1 MPSERK
7 FWSEVPPWI
16 FIGAVVVLL
25 PISSWV
31 TFDKIKRQRENSI
44 QLLIEK
50 GAALIRSFEASTRT
64 GFMADNFR
72 ETRKLQK
79 LLFETARQPDI
90 SYILVAQDDGRIIAH
105 NKASLAG
112 KHLNLT
118 YQSKEL
124 DLKRIA
130 GSGRLFWQINH
141 EEGGKQTLVIFRR
154 FTQEASS
161 LLRMQISKYDN
172 RVLPDAVLKLEK
184 APERIIF
191 VGLDMS
197 SVEKAGKIEMQD
209 SLISGVVLL
218 LSGFG
223 GVILLFMIQAYQS
236 TRSSLSRI
244 KAFSDTIVENLPI
257 GLMAFDS
264 SFRILSFNHVAKKI
278 MQLPD
283 NTTGKEARA
292 LLPEEFTA
300 RLHEL
305 KYGIGMVEDQLE
317 CTTPGG
323 VSLPLQVSAAPLR
336 DEENLVTGYLCL
348 FKDLTEVRTLKREVE
363 RSRRLASVGK
373 LAAGVAH
380 EIRNPLSS
388 IKGFAT
394 YFSERYKDN
403 PNDLNIAQIMI
414 KEVDRL
420 NLVVGQLLE
429 FARPVS
435 LSPKRVDLDPFVD
448 NCVKLVSMRA
458 RERGITIATVFDD
471 APETAFFDPD
481 KISQVLLNLF
491 LNAIEATEP
500 GGSIDLNVNRP
511 VGSSTLVLTVTD
523 TGCGISDENLAH
535 IFDPYFTTKASGTG
549 LGLAVSHN
557 IVEAHGGEIRIKSIE
572 GEGTAITLVIPTK
585 AEQTDHDKKLL
596 DSGC

>member
-44 QLLIEK
+44 QLLVEK

-64 GFMADNFR
+64 GLMADSFR

-79 LLFETARQPDI
+79 LLYETARQPDI
-90 SYILVAQDDGRIIAH
+90 SYILVAQEDGTIVAH
-105 NKASLAG
+105 SKQSLQG
-112 KHLNLT
+112 KRLNLT
-118 YQSKEL
+118 YQGQGL
-124 DLKRIA
+124 DLKRVA
-130 GSGRLFWQINH
+130 GTGRLFWQIVR
-141 EEGGKQTLVIFRR
+141 EASGKQTLVIFRR
-154 FTQEASS
+154 FTQEASG
-161 LLRMQISKYDN
+161 LLRMQISRYDHQL
-172 RVLPDAVLKLEK
+172 LPETVVKLQK
-184 APERIIF
+184 SPERIIF

-209 SLISGVVLL
+209 SLISGVVML

-264 SFRILSFNHVAKKI
+264 SFRILSFNHVAKTV
-278 MQLPD
+278 MQLPEGA
-283 NTTGKEARA
+283 TGKEAA
-292 LLPEEFTA
+292 QLLPQEFNA
-300 RLHEL
+300 RIQEL
-305 KYGIGMVEDQLE
+305 GFGIGMVEDLLE
-317 CTTPGG
+317 CTTEAGT
-323 VSLPLQVSAAPLR
+323 LPLEVSAAPLKG
-336 DEENLVTGYLCL
+336 EENEVTGYICL
-348 FKDLTEVRTLKREVE
+348 FKDLTEVRSLRKEVE
-363 RSRRLASVGK
+363 RSRRLVSVGK

-380 EIRNPLSS
+380 EVRNPLSS

-403 PNDLNIAQIMI
+403 PNDQNIAQIMI

-420 NLVVGQLLE
+420 NRVVGQLLE

-435 LSPKRVDLDPFVD
+435 LSLKRVNLSSFVD
-448 NCVKLVSMRA
+448 NCVKLVAMRA
-458 RERGITIATVFDD
+458 KEKGITIATDFDD
-471 APETAFFDPD
+471 APENAFLDPD
-481 KISQVLLNLF
+481 KVSQVLLNLF

-500 GGSIDLNVNRP
+500 GGDILLKANRP
-511 VGSSTLVLTVTD
+511 IGSSDLVLSVTD
-523 TGCGISDENLAH
+523 TGCGISEENRAH
-535 IFDPYFTTKASGTG
+535 IFDPYFTTKTAGTG
-549 LGLAVSHN
+549 LGLAISHN
-557 IVEAHGGEIRIKSIE
+557 IVEAHGGEILIKSQE
-572 GEGTAITLVIPTK
+572 GEGTTITLVIPGK
-585 AEQTDHDKKLL
+585 AEQTDDDKKLL

>member
-1 MPSERK
+1 M
-7 FWSEVPPWI
+7 
-16 FIGAVVVLL
+16 VLL

-44 QLLIEK
+44 QILIEK

-105 NKASLAG
+105 NKESLTG
-112 KHLNLT
+112 KRLNLS
-118 YQSKEL
+118 YQGK
-124 DLKRIA
+124 DLNLRRIA
-130 GSGRLFWQINH
+130 SSGNLFWQIVPA
-141 EEGGKQTLVIFRR
+141 EGGKQTLVIFRR

-161 LLRMQISKYDN
+161 LLRMQISRYDHQK
-172 RVLPDAVLKLEK
+172 LPDAVLRLEK

-209 SLISGVVLL
+209 SIISGAVLL

-264 SFRILSFNHVAKKI
+264 SLRILSFNHIAKSV

-283 NTTGKEARA
+283 NGTGKEAKT
-292 LLPEEFTA
+292 LLPKELTA
-300 RLHEL
+300 RIQEL
-305 KYGIGMVEDQLE
+305 NYGIGVVEDLVE

-323 VSLPLQVSAAPLR
+323 DTLPLQVSAAPLK
-336 DEENLVTGYLCL
+336 DEENQVTGYICL
-348 FKDLTEVRTLKREVE
+348 FKDLTEVHSLKREVE

-420 NLVVGQLLE
+420 NRVVGQLLE
-429 FARPVS
+429 FARPIC
-435 LSPKRVDLDPFVD
+435 LTPKRVELGPFID
-448 NCVKLVSMRA
+448 NCVKLMSMRT
-458 RERGITIATVFDD
+458 RERGITLATNFQE
-471 APETAFFDPD
+471 APKSILLDPD

-500 GGSIDLNVNRP
+500 GGRIDVTISRPLASANLNIV
-511 VGSSTLVLTVTD
+511 VAD
-523 TGCGISDENLAH
+523 TGCGISEENLAH
-535 IFDPYFTTKASGTG
+535 IFDPYFTTKSSGTG

-572 GEGTAITLVIPTK
+572 GEGTAITLVIPSK
-585 AEQTDHDKKLL
+585 AEQTDHEKKFL